1 METGI
6 IYTPL
11 FQNHENYPEC
21 PDRVKVTAQY
31 LIKNDIKMFTEPRV
45 FDESWI
51 QQVHTPEYINNII
64 TTGSVDYSDIHYEH
78 ALKSAFGCL
87 TAGEMLIQDEAQNAF
102 VLNRPPGHH
111 TYADRGGGFCYL
123 NNAAILAR
131 YLQMHGMEK
140 IMIIDWDAH
149 HGNGTESIFYDDPSV
164 LYTSIHQSPLYPG
177 TGEIQD
183 TGVGQGEGYTI
194 NIPVPPGTG
203 HNSYMK
209 IFSEIILP
217 AGKQFHP
224 DAVVISAGQDSHKKD
239 PLSSL
244 CLCSGSYYTMTR
256 QILTSITPNVIGV
269 LEGGYNLASL
279 PVSVHAIVTALQKK
293 EYTGGIE
300 KVNEPDG
307 IMQIIKSVKSTH
319 PNWW

>member
-1 METGI
+1 MDTGI

-31 LIKNDIKMFTEPRV
+31 LIKNDIKMFTEPRL

-51 QQVHTPEYINNII
+51 QKVHTPEYINNII

-78 ALKSAFGCL
+78 ALQSAFGCL
-87 TAGEMLIQDEAQNAF
+87 TAGEMLIHDEAQNAF

-123 NNAAILAR
+123 NNAAILTR
-131 YLQMHGMEK
+131 YLQMHGMER

-177 TGEIQD
+177 TGKVQD

-203 HNSYMK
+203 HNSYMN

-244 CLCSGSYYTMTR
+244 CLCSGSYHAMTR
-256 QILTSITPNVIGV
+256 QVLTSITPNVIGV
-269 LEGGYNLASL
+269 LEGGYNLTSL

-293 EYTGGIE
+293 KYTGGIE

-319 PNWW
+319 SNWW